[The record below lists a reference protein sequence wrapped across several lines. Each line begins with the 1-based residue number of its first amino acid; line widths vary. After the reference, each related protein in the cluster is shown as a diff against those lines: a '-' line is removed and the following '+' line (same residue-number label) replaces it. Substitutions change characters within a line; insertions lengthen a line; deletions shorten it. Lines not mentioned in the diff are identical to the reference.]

1 MERMERKDFR
11 SGRARSHSHF
21 ASSSAPSCALPASK
35 PHPKTPP
42 TLMRV
47 LYTILAAACLGQ
59 VGQVVAPPP
68 QPPSQSNSM
77 PSFAPAQATE
87 IIVTAWKA
95 MGAPATALPALPLP
109 VGGIVPGREEVSEK
123 ECGFG
128 GA

>member
-1 MERMERKDFR
+1 
-11 SGRARSHSHF
+11 
-21 ASSSAPSCALPASK
+21 
-35 PHPKTPP
+35 
-42 TLMRV
+42 
-47 LYTILAAACLGQ
+47 
-59 VGQVVAPPP
+59 
-68 QPPSQSNSM
+68 M